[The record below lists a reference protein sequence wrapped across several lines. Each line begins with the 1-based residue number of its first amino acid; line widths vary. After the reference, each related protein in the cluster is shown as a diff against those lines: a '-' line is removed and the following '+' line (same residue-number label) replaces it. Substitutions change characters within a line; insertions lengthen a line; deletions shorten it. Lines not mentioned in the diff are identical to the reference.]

1 MPLHGDDGD
10 TGIESA
16 WAAAIVSEA
25 SVALKPPRLLIEFR
39 ALCCRCPH
47 PCAVLAIDAGR
58 WMKPTGRLRR
68 HEMPLPK
75 SRSGKFLSRI

>member
-16 WAAAIVSEA
+16 WVAAIVSEA

-47 PCAVLAIDAGR
+47 PCLVLSDIG
-58 WMKPTGRLRR
+58 TGVASIQNVRC
-68 HEMPLPK
+68 
-75 SRSGKFLSRI
+75 FFNDV